1 MYFYVD
7 ESGHT
12 GTRIFDPEQPMLY
25 YGVLSSNVN
34 IDVLAENKLS
44 RLRAKCGVPRLHAN
58 ELGNGGLVSIVADIV
73 EMQKRLNLR
82 FDLYR
87 VAKPD
92 HSIICFFDQVFDQGN
107 NPAITWSGYWTPMRY
122 VLLLKIASI
131 FDEDLAKKAWEARI
145 ETNNDK
151 AEAGLVNVC
160 SELRARVDKLPDARS
175 RQLIS
180 DTLLWAENNP
190 SEIYYNTKTKA
201 DRLQITPNI
210 IGFQSVMQGIAL
222 RIKKHNR
229 RAAKIIIDQQTEF
242 NKAQNTLA
250 KFYSNLSG
258 SQFANGPGLPDIDF
272 SKMPTIPISF
282 ASSTNSAGLELVDI
296 HLWVFKRAME
306 NKELA
311 PELFQII
318 KRQLNKGHTDEIS
331 LNAIAARW
339 ERWFEELPDPT
350 VEQMALGK
358 ELLKIDE
365 ARRVK
370 PNEINV

>member
-1 MYFYVD
+1 MFFYVD

-34 IDVLAENKLS
+34 VDALAEEKLKQLRS
-44 RLRAKCGVPRLHAN
+44 RCGVARLHAN
-58 ELGNGGLVSIVADIV
+58 ELGNGGLVAIAPDIV
-73 EMQKRLNLR
+73 ELQKRLNIR

-122 VLLLKIASI
+122 VLLLKLASL

-145 ETNNDK
+145 EIHDNK

-160 SELRARVDKLPDARS
+160 SELRARVDQLPDARS

-180 DTLLWAENNP
+180 DALLWTENNP
-190 SEIYYNTKTKA
+190 SEIYYNTKTKG
-201 DRLQITPNI
+201 DRLQITPNV
-210 IGFQSVMQGIAL
+210 IGFQSVMHGIAL
-222 RIKKHNR
+222 RIKKHGR
-229 RAAKIIIDQQTEF
+229 KAAKITIDQQCEF

-250 KFYSNLSG
+250 NFYSKLSG
-258 SQFANGPGLPDIDF
+258 SQFANGPGLPEVDF
-272 SKMPTIPISF
+272 GKMPTIPITF
-282 ASSTNSAGLELVDI
+282 ASSANSAGLELTDI

-311 PELFQII
+311 PELFQLI

-339 ERWFEELPDPT
+339 KRWFEELPDPT
-350 VEQMALGK
+350 PEQIERGK
-358 ELLKIDE
+358 ELLAIDE

-370 PNEINV
+370 PNETNV